1 MLLTLPP
8 QVRKSIIVDLLGPY
22 AKDNILDFV
31 YCPLAYLAIKRGDHK
46 VNESRKLTQAA
57 KQQLHA
63 SLKTMSKE
71 ERDAAQSTYPRP
83 WSALPATSR
92 PPCLYPSWSALAA
105 CYKITHTHAASAY
118 FSALDV
124 RDPPLAATPDPQLDD
139 VIQIKHILGRWL
151 YNCLASVH
159 SAQDNATSHAFRDF
173 VGTPNP
179 ADAARRSAH
188 IRNMQAWAY
197 LLADRHV
204 DDASLGR
211 LVPRTDGA
219 AEPELRRSGKKF
231 LLANVMYGRADAF
244 VNVFERVGATGVV
257 LMREKS
263 LAQAF
268 LGNREADIRMA
279 DLVYEPF
286 AFMATRAAHRRSNA
300 ARKRRLDGGG
310 NGGGDNG
317 GDDGPDDGQDGGD
330 GGPPQKRKSGGKR
343 KRDDA
348 DSNTP
353 GSDGSSEEKDSEAKR
368 TRTEQD
374 RTDAAA
380 DEIPEDVHNHDNQ
393 TSTFPGIGQGSHKR
407 KRDGAVDDGAGSDR
421 SSDEGGRD
429 GKKTRT
435 EQDLTDAVFDEPLY
449 SLDTEDCQDGGAGV
463 STDEGHGGCKRKRDD
478 SDESSPVSDGSATSD
493 SPPVENTRNTK
504 KTKTQLDVS
513 GSVADK
519 TQIADVHNPGLSMPR
534 AFPFAE
540 STMKYL
546 VNLQPAPQ
554 YNFPSAFY
562 FQDNVTGFVAPTDQ
576 SPFAVGHST
585 NQDVAIGGGLP
596 YNVNESI
603 PELDFSLLHESPASS
618 SPITP
623 MTNLQNTVSHKSP
636 EMASSGHNPFTSR
649 QSINGNL
656 NLSQHQHQTTSS
668 MGLATSGGY
677 APDSMNSWFSNQTQ
691 WAPQPQQT
699 HVTPSLYMDQAFQ
712 YDNGNNTSSS
722 NGAHIQ
728 SVYAA
733 SPHGLPEPAHSLS
746 YPTSF
751 EASPFD
757 SVQQR
762 TSNQNLFTPNRDYF
776 PTARV
781 GNGYAP
787 GNHQHY

>member
-1 MLLTLPP
+1 MLLTLLP
-8 QVRKSIIVDLLGPY
+8 QARKSIIVDLLGPY

-83 WSALPATSR
+83 WSALPAASR
-92 PPCLYPSWSALAA
+92 PPCLYPSWSDLAA
-105 CYKITHTHAASAY
+105 SHKITHPHAASAY

-124 RDPPLAATPDPQLDD
+124 RDPPPAATPDPQLDD

-173 VGTPNP
+173 VGTLDR
-179 ADAARRSAH
+179 ADAPALARWSAQ
-188 IRNMQAWAY
+188 IKNMQAWAY

-219 AEPELRRSGKKF
+219 AEPELRRSGKKV

-310 NGGGDNG
+310 NGGGGNG
-317 GDDGPDDGQDGGD
+317 GDDGPDDGPDGGD
-330 GGPPQKRKSGGKR
+330 GGPPQKRK
-343 KRDDA
+343 RDDA
-348 DSNTP
+348 NDSSP
-353 GSDGSSEEKDSEAKR
+353 GSDGPSEETDREVKKTKTA
-368 TRTEQD
+368 QD
-374 RTDAAA
+374 RTDTAA
-380 DEIPEDVHNHDNQ
+380 DEIAEDVRDHDNQ
-393 TSTFPGIGQGSHKR
+393 NGETGTLPDTNQASHKR
-407 KRDGAVDDGAGSDR
+407 KRDDTDDGGAGSDR

-435 EQDLTDAVFDEPLY
+435 EQDLADAVFDEPLY
-449 SLDTEDCQDGGAGV
+449 SLHTHDSQDGGVGV
-463 STDEGHGGCKRKRDD
+463 STDEGHGGFERKRDD

-504 KTKTQLDVS
+504 KTKTQQVVS
-513 GSVADK
+513 GSVAEK
-519 TQIADVHNPGLSMPR
+519 AQMADVHNPGLSMPR
-534 AFPFAE
+534 VFPFAE

-554 YNFPSAFY
+554 YNFSSPFY
-562 FQDNVTGFVAPTDQ
+562 FQDNVTSSAAPTDQ
-576 SPFAVGHST
+576 SPFAAEQLA
-585 NQDVAIGGGLP
+585 NPDVANAGGLL
-596 YNVNESI
+596 YKANVNI
-603 PELDFSLLHESPASS
+603 PELDFSLLHESPTAS

-623 MTNLQNTVSHKSP
+623 MVNPQNTVNHKNLG
-636 EMASSGHNPFTSR
+636 MAPSGHNPFTSH
-649 QSINGNL
+649 QSINDNL

-677 APDSMNSWFSNQTQ
+677 PPDSMNSWFSNQKQ
-691 WAPQPQQT
+691 WAPQTQQT
-699 HVTPSLYMDQAFQ
+699 HAAPSLPIDQAFQ
-712 YDNGNNTSSS
+712 YDNGNNTYGS
-722 NGAHIQ
+722 NGARIQ

-757 SVQQR
+757 SVQHR
-762 TSNQNLFTPNRDYF
+762 TDNQNLFTPHRDYF
-776 PTARV
+776 HTTRFET
-781 GNGYAP
+781 GYVA
-787 GNHQHY
+787 GNHHHC